1 MGEALKKK
9 KKKSDCSSSGHY
21 GGKGLVPGLA
31 QWVKGSAV
39 ATAVARIQYLA
50 WELSYPVGAAIK
62 KEEEEE
68 ERCLFT
74 PGR

>member
-1 MGEALKKK
+1 M
-9 KKKSDCSSSGHY
+9 
-21 GGKGLVPGLA
+21 VPGLA

-68 ERCLFT
+68 EERCLFT